1 MLLNYAVFVGYI
13 GFQYSYNMG
22 YFNQFKPTAYFY
34 KMMADLG
41 TNIPTI
47 YAMREVMYY
56 RWRYPFYDSDDMQ
69 QILGQINT
77 CLDQMQ
83 KVTQYLQRLDKSIL
97 LLSSEFLDTI
107 LILQESNLCTKLRE
121 DLMAISTNICN
132 ITLGQSLQKG
142 LTGALVYIYTS
153 IRNEMQIDYF
163 FNKSVPSYQELEG
176 GFILGELIKDLN
188 KNMKLDFI

>member
-1 MLLNYAVFVGYI
+1 
-13 GFQYSYNMG
+13 
-22 YFNQFKPTAYFY
+22 
-34 KMMADLG
+34 
-41 TNIPTI
+41 
-47 YAMREVMYY
+47 
-56 RWRYPFYDSDDMQ
+56 
-69 QILGQINT
+69 
-77 CLDQMQ
+77 MQ
-83 KVTQYLQRLDKSIL
+83 KVTQYLQRLDKSTL
-97 LLSSEFLDTI
+97 LLSSEFLDSI

-188 KNMKLDFI
+188 KNMKLDFIETTGGVMDTIQV